1 MQAILGIGL
10 RHAQWQKGHAQIQ
23 MKKLSG
29 KNKLGDVKN
38 ELAKDLVRSLKDWL
52 PLSSEDF

>member
-29 KNKLGDVKN
+29 KNKYGNIKN
-38 ELAKDLVRSLKDWL
+38 E
-52 PLSSEDF
+52 PT